1 MKKSFIL
8 LIIIAMFS
16 LSVYANGYNLFV
28 GIGYAHG
35 QSSFFDES
43 EANYNYDGKTFV
55 EKRKNNIGFNFTLNL
70 SIPLTDKL
78 SIIPGFSLTAG
89 SQEYSYKEITSSQFG
104 ENKSDS
110 FSYNLFTGDVILSYD
125 FLKLN
130 KDIVFNLLGGINYN
144 IFNTD
149 NGMGIED
156 TKYFGAI
163 IGAGIKFLQKS
174 QFDLIINA
182 TYNLAFNKEMP
193 SFIRGQAGLR
203 YKF

>member
-16 LSVYANGYNLFV
+16 LSVYANGYILFV
-28 GIGYAHG
+28 GVGYGHG

-55 EKRKNNIGFNFTLNL
+55 EKRKNNLGFDFTINL
-70 SIPLTDKL
+70 SIPLTEKL
-78 SIIPGFSLTAG
+78 SIIPGFSVTAG
-89 SQEYSYKEITSSQFG
+89 NQEYSYKEITSNPYG
-104 ENKSDS
+104 ENNAES
-110 FSYNLFTGDVILSYD
+110 FSFNLFSGDVILSYD
-125 FLKLN
+125 LFKLHN
-130 KDIVFNLLGGINYN
+130 DIAFNLLGGINYN

-163 IGAGIKFLQKS
+163 IGAGIKFLQTS
-174 QFDLIINA
+174 QFDLVINA